1 MATPLETIRK
11 KAKELQAVKNI
22 SYQAA
27 LKKAGADYRAG
38 KLSGTKKTTAKK
50 IAGPKK
56 YSLFFGSLGNGTTVS
71 NRLQEEYGD
80 YKKIAHISDNGIV
93 EYYVKSLPTHVKKQ
107 IEKHAAKD
115 RERYKKTFGKVG
127 KLKEVKKVKHCVKV
141 AGVKVPR
148 TKRSELQIAN
158 DLLKSFKSKVE
169 KAKTTTTKNNYKRQY
184 NRVYDV
190 IEHLKK
196 YAD

>member
-50 IAGPKK
+50 IASP
-56 YSLFFGSLGNGTTVS
+56 
-71 NRLQEEYGD
+71 
-80 YKKIAHISDNGIV
+80 
-93 EYYVKSLPTHVKKQ
+93 KKQ
-107 IEKHAAKD
+107 IKNHAAKD

-141 AGVKVPR
+141 AGLKVPR

>member
-93 EYYVKSLPTHVKKQ
+93 EYYVKSLPTRVKKQ
-107 IEKHAAKD
+107 IENHAAKD

-127 KLKEVKKVKHCVKV
+127 KLKEIKKIKHCVVSGIK
-141 AGVKVPR
+141 KPR
-148 TKRSELQIAN
+148 STSQIQMAQS
-158 DLLKSFKSKVE
+158 LLKTFKARVESSKNT
-169 KAKTTTTKNNYKRQY
+169 ATKNHYKQQY

-196 YAD
+196 HA

>member
-38 KLSGTKKTTAKK
+38 KLSGTKKTT
-50 IAGPKK
+50 
-56 YSLFFGSLGNGTTVS
+56 
-71 NRLQEEYGD
+71 
-80 YKKIAHISDNGIV
+80 
-93 EYYVKSLPTHVKKQ
+93 
-107 IEKHAAKD
+107 KD
-115 RERYKKTFGKVG
+115 SERYKKTFGKVG
-127 KLKEVKKVKHCVKV
+127 KFKEVKKVKHCVNV